1 MNRILKSL
9 HKMKTAYFRM
19 FYFTI
24 VFFSIVQVSAQEP
37 VANNGKFVTVKGLK
51 LYYEESG
58 EGMPLLLLH
67 NFFSSASV
75 WQPLTTEF
83 SKRYRVIAVDLP
95 GHGRSDYM
103 DTTNVY
109 LHEEAA
115 EYIVGLLDALKID
128 SLYVIGASSGG
139 FITLYMATQRPEL
152 IKKIVIVGGQIFYSA
167 QTREVISGLGMATGI
182 TERLGRP
189 EAVRIHGKTKLDLLE
204 KQFWNFRKLYG
215 DPSFTSDVLATIKAK
230 ALIIHGDN
238 DRIAPLSNALEMHKD
253 IPHASLW
260 VVPNGGHL
268 PHFVPAN
275 EADFLKRTLEF
286 LDGDWSEN

>member
-1 MNRILKSL
+1 MN
-9 HKMKTAYFRM
+9 TTYFRM
-19 FYFTI
+19 IYFTI
-24 VFFSIVQVSAQEP
+24 VFFSIVHGVSAQEA

-67 NFFSSASV
+67 NFFSSASE
-75 WQPLTTEF
+75 WQPITTEF
-83 SKRYRVIAVDLP
+83 SRRYRVIAVDLP
-95 GHGRSDYM
+95 GHNRSDYM

-109 LHEEAA
+109 LHEKAA
-115 EYIVGLLDALKID
+115 EYMIGLLDALKID

-139 FITLYMATQRPEL
+139 FITLYMATRRPEL

-167 QTREVISGLGMATGI
+167 QTREVISGLGRATGI
-182 TERLGRP
+182 TERLGRSG
-189 EAVRIHGKTKLDLLE
+189 AVKMHGKTKLDLFE

-215 DPSFTSDVLATIKAK
+215 DPSFTPDVLATIKAK

-238 DRIAPLSNALEMHKD
+238 DRIAPLSNALEMHKN

-275 EADFLKRTLEF
+275 QADFLRRTQEF
-286 LDGDWSEN
+286 MDGDWSKNLNR